1 MVLGI
6 NIATVTQECILLW
19 DYLFEQWN
27 SNLVIMENVSHW
39 IYLTMW
45 EPVTPSSVLS
55 IPHPQKHVKS
65 FEGTRLWKVCLQTW
79 RTSGRTGS
87 FSLSCCHS
95 MLSLV
100 SFICTTSQRSLILWS
115 TTRDTRGG
123 LLCGSVKALFLW
135 AVLDSKNKE
144 EQSHGNSWGIILIA
158 ITECVRT
165 WDLLQAIS
173 LHRLSHFFF
182 LFFHMNIIFAY
193 RLHKEK
199 KSMTK

>member
-1 MVLGI
+1 MLISSMVLGI

-100 SFICTTSQRSLILWS
+100 SFICTTSQRSLILWLPLVIPEEGCS
-115 TTRDTRGG
+115 VALSKLYFYEQYWILKTR
-123 LLCGSVKALFLW
+123 
-135 AVLDSKNKE
+135 KNKAM
-144 EQSHGNSWGIILIA
+144 GI
-158 ITECVRT
+158 V
-165 WDLLQAIS
+165 
-173 LHRLSHFFF
+173 
-182 LFFHMNIIFAY
+182 
-193 RLHKEK
+193 
-199 KSMTK
+199 